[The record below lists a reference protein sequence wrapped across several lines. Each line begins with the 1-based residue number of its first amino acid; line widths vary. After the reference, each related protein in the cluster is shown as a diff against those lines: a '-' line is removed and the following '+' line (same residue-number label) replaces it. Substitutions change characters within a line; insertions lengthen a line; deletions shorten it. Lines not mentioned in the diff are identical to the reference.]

1 MRILSP
7 RAHGYIDYL
16 VVALLLLAPSLFGF
30 GGVAATLSYILAVV
44 HFGLSVLTAYPL
56 GAIKAIPFPVHGS
69 IELAAGIF
77 MIVSPWLFGFA
88 HLASAQ
94 VFFIASGVAVA
105 LVWMVTN
112 YRTLATGIGAGT
124 DAYR

>member
-56 GAIKAIPFPVHGS
+56 GAVKSIPFPVHGA

-77 MIVSPWLFGFA
+77 MVVSPWLFGFA
-88 HLASAQ
+88 HIAAAQ

-112 YRTLATGIGAGT
+112 YRTLATNVTAGVNT
-124 DAYR
+124 YR